1 MRSFLVKKKK
11 KEENAAGKRHLG
23 KFLMTHFLTCEV

>member
-23 KFLMTHFLTCEV
+23 KFVFNDSFLNM